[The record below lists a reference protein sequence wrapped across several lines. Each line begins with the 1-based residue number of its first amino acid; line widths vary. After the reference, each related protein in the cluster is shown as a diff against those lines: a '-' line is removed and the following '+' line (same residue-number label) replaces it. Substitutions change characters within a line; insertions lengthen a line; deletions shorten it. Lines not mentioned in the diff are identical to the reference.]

1 MTLQTRYFQP
11 DKDTEALHQ
20 LIVACWQ
27 AYGPEVTFHVGD
39 LHWRLRP
46 RPERSPEQ
54 NILLQYEDDKL
65 IAFAWFDP
73 PDSGDLL
80 CRPEIERTAVEP
92 VLVEWLE
99 NKARSQNATDFTV
112 GAFKSNSVREELL
125 TARGYQKQSDFLH
138 HMQRQLDKSI
148 ATTAV
153 KAGYSVST
161 TTASDLSSLSAA
173 IASAFGSD
181 PKPVSAYEALHSSRF
196 YRSDLDIIIKS
207 KKGEVA
213 AFCLAWLDKQNK
225 VGLLEPVGCHPEHR
239 RLGLASAAVMA
250 ALRRLK
256 SAGARTSVV
265 YPVGDSPAACG
276 LYRSCGF
283 TVVANDYDWTI
294 AL

>member
-1 MTLQTRYFQP
+1 MTLQTRYFQL

-46 RPERSPEQ
+46 QLERSPEQ
-54 NILLQYEDDKL
+54 DILLQYEGDKL
-65 IAFAWFDP
+65 MAFAWFDP
-73 PDSGDLL
+73 PNSGDLL
-80 CRPEIERTAVEP
+80 CHPAVERVAVEP
-92 VLVEWLE
+92 ILLEWLE

-112 GAFKSNSVREELL
+112 GAFESDSVREELL
-125 TARGYQKQSDFLH
+125 MARGYQKQSDFLH
-138 HMQRQLDKSI
+138 HMQRQLDKPI

-161 TTASDLSSLSAA
+161 TTASNLSSLSAA
-173 IASAFGSD
+173 IAAAFESD

-207 KKGEVA
+207 KTGEVA
-213 AFCLAWLDKQNK
+213 AFCLAWLDEQNK

-239 RLGLASAAVMA
+239 QLGLASAAVKT
-250 ALRRLK
+250 ALKRLQET
-256 SAGARTSVV
+256 GARTSVV
-265 YPVGDSPAACG
+265 YPVGDSFVACG

-283 TVVANDYDWTI
+283 TAVAKDYDWTI